1 MFQNTYTNVAEEKT
15 TNQAETLLHSLERA
29 AAGIGLHVNAN
40 KTEYMC
46 YNQTGNIATLDGASL
61 KLVNKF
67 TYLGSSVS
75 STEKDIDTRLTKA
88 WTAIDRLSIIWKS
101 DLTDKMKRSFFQA
114 AVVSILLY
122 GCTTWTLTKRLER
135 RLDGNYTRMLRAV
148 LNKSW
153 RQHPTRLQL
162 YGHLPPITKTI
173 QVRRTRHAGHCW
185 RSKDELISDVL
196 LWTPTHGCARVGRP
210 ARTYI
215 QQLCEDTG
223 CNPEDLPEAM
233 NDREK
238 WRETVRDIRAGG
250 ATWWWWWYQCSRGKL
265 NISKR
270 LYQCSR
276 GKLNISKHLYQCSRG
291 KLNISK
297 HLYQCS
303 RGKLNIS
310 KHLYQ
315 CSRGKLNVSK
325 HLYQCSRGKLN
336 VSKRLYQCSRGKLN
350 VSKRLYQ
357 CSRGKLN
364 VSKHL
369 YQCSRG
375 KLNVSKRLYQCSRG
389 KFNIMPIYQNND
401 YTQLQIKERNFI
413 DKFKPKL
420 NKTWTIHTQKRL

>member
-1 MFQNTYTNVAEEKT
+1 
-15 TNQAETLLHSLERA
+15 
-29 AAGIGLHVNAN
+29 
-40 KTEYMC
+40 MC

-61 KLVNKF
+61 KLVDKF

-88 WTAIDRLSIIWKS
+88 WTAINRLSIIWKS

-238 WRETVRDIRAGG
+238 WRESVRDIRAGG
-250 ATWWWWWYQCSRGKL
+250 ATWWWWYIYIYIVIHWQTVSCFKPR
-265 NISKR
+265 SKSVR
-270 LYQCSR
+270 YLTPAPPSPLH
-276 GKLNISKHLYQCSRG
+276 KW
-291 KLNISK
+291 
-297 HLYQCS
+297 
-303 RGKLNIS
+303 
-310 KHLYQ
+310 
-315 CSRGKLNVSK
+315 
-325 HLYQCSRGKLN
+325 
-336 VSKRLYQCSRGKLN
+336 
-350 VSKRLYQ
+350 
-357 CSRGKLN
+357 
-364 VSKHL
+364 
-369 YQCSRG
+369 
-375 KLNVSKRLYQCSRG
+375 
-389 KFNIMPIYQNND
+389 
-401 YTQLQIKERNFI
+401 RNFFTYI
-413 DKFKPKL
+413 YLHICYRLPECSIHEKSKCISAYVAACKFPTRAL
-420 NKTWTIHTQKRL
+420 NPREGEYILTSTDRLFCCITTLQWG